1 VRLWEGAGG
10 AAWWRREVK
19 RALLA
24 AAMAALAGLSWAQK
38 PTLAVLPYQAE
49 GGSHYGPDTR
59 RALEEKLARTFQYE
73 LTQSMDVDGAMAAT
87 GFALTPDTPPA
98 AVAGFVRDRLQA
110 RLALWGFARRGEP
123 KGWVFEFRFMDLEE
137 SEDSLLWSEEKHITQ
152 YRELPLLLTD
162 IVEKVSGFRRRIG
175 EDPQVPENQRIPN
188 PPNLLPNGDFEQGD
202 ATPLRWERV
211 NNLTTFYDAA
221 GFPGKCLLI
230 DTDVLESQVLNW
242 HKALAQGADFQRPPR
257 KLPTKPP
264 KYDTIGGTYGVH
276 FRSDPVPV
284 KRGMVYRLN
293 VDVQGGSK
301 PKIFVKGYAPFGA
314 TEFGAQDREIYNMY
328 LSCETVTNGRQF
340 DRHTRTFMPNPYY
353 VAFDLEDAGV
363 GELTAVA
370 TETLR
375 EVMAERGFPQ
385 IPREQRMAILG
396 KSGFKAR
403 LNTPIPELLVHVRDH
418 LVCGHGVYGKVE
430 KTDQGPQLCLRLMS
444 ARIKQ
449 NVPLVDMAF
458 PVTDKASVAKAC
470 GQFLDACEARMP
482 FVVYVRVIPYG
493 YWAPGLY
500 RFDNVTMTEE
510 GTGLW

>member
-1 VRLWEGAGG
+1 
-10 AAWWRREVK
+10 VK
-19 RALLA
+19 RVLLA
-24 AAMAALAGLSWAQK
+24 AAAVAAVAWPAWAQK
-38 PTLAVLPYQAE
+38 ATLAVLPYQAE

-73 LTQSMDVDGAMAAT
+73 LLQSLDVDGAMASA
-87 GFALTPDTPPA
+87 GFSLAPETPPA
-98 AVAGFVRDRLQA
+98 VVAAFVRDRLQA
-110 RLALWGFARRGEP
+110 RLALWGFARRGQP
-123 KGWVFEFRFMDLEE
+123 AGWVFEFRFMDLEE
-137 SEDSLLWSEEKHITQ
+137 SDDSLLWSVEKHITQ

-175 EDPQVPENQRIPN
+175 EDPQVPENQRIAN

-202 ATPLRWERV
+202 LTPLHWERI
-211 NNLTTFYDAA
+211 NNLTTFYDTA
-221 GFPGKCLLI
+221 GHPGKCLLV
-230 DTDVLESQVLNW
+230 DTDVLESQVLDW
-242 HKALAQGADFQRPPR
+242 QKALAQGADFRRAPR
-257 KLPTKPP
+257 KMPTKPP

-284 KRGMVYRLN
+284 KRGMVYRMT
-293 VDVQGGSK
+293 VDVKGGSK

-314 TEFGAQDREIYNMY
+314 TEFSAQDREIYRMY
-328 LSCETVTNGRQF
+328 LSCVTVTGGREF

-353 VAFDLEDAGV
+353 VAFDLEDAGG

-370 TETLR
+370 TDTLR
-375 EVMAERGFPQ
+375 EVMAARGFPQ
-385 IPREQRMAILG
+385 IPAEHRRAILG
-396 KSGFKAR
+396 KTGFKAR
-403 LNTPIPELLVHVRDH
+403 WGAPIPELLVHVRDH
-418 LVCGHGVYGKVE
+418 LLCAHGVYGKVE
-430 KTDQGPQLCLRLMS
+430 KTDEGLQLCLRLMS

-458 PVTDKASVAKAC
+458 PVSDKASVDKAC
-470 GQFLDACEARMP
+470 GAFLDACEARMP
-482 FVVYVRVIPYG
+482 FVVYVRVIPYA